1 MEDSVLLTDLYELHM
16 MRAYHAEGMDG
27 TAVFDFIV
35 RSLPAGRNF
44 LVAAGLENVLAF
56 LENLRFGPDELA
68 WLRGAGGFPDRFL
81 RYLSGLRFTG
91 KVDAMPEGMIFFA
104 GEPVLRVTA
113 PIAQAQLVESRI
125 INLLQCSIL
134 VASKAV
140 RCVLAAGG
148 RQLVDFG
155 MRRAHG
161 AEAAL
166 LAARCSFLAGFDA
179 TATVLAG
186 QRYGIPLA
194 GTMAHAYVQ
203 AHATE
208 EQAFAAF
215 AHGYRG
221 NCTLLVDTYDVAR
234 ALDRVAALARPQRGG
249 GKGRIG
255 AVRIDSGNLAEQA
268 RLARRLLD
276 EKGCPDVRIMVSGD
290 LDEFAI
296 ARLVAEGAPIDG
308 FGVGTRMATSAD
320 APFLDCA
327 YKLAEYD
334 GMGRRKRSAGKESY
348 PGRKQ
353 VFRRLDD
360 DGIIVEDTVGLETE
374 FVRGQPL
381 LQPVMLAGRRCCP
394 AWTLAHMRQELR
406 SQLASLPPPLKAL
419 DAAAPPPVHIS
430 PALTQLATEVD
441 FRTGCP

>member
-1 MEDSVLLTDLYELHM
+1 MADPALLTDLYELHM
-16 MRAYHAEGMDG
+16 MQSYHAQGMDA

-35 RSLPAGRNF
+35 RTLPPGRNF
-44 LVAAGLENVLAF
+44 LVAAGLDDVLGY
-56 LENLRFGPDELA
+56 LEALRFTDADLD
-68 WLRGAGGFPDRFL
+68 WLRGTGGFSDRFL
-81 RYLSGLRFTG
+81 EHLRGFRFGG
-91 KVDAMPEGMIFFA
+91 KVDAMPEGTVFFA
-104 GEPVLRVTA
+104 GEPVLRVSA
-113 PIAQAQLVESRI
+113 PIGQAQLVESRI
-125 INLLQCSIL
+125 INLLQFSIL

-140 RCVLAAGG
+140 RCVLAARG

-186 QRYGIPLA
+186 QRYGIPVA

-203 AHATE
+203 AHAHE

-221 NCTLLVDTYDVAR
+221 GCTLLVDTYDVPR
-234 ALDRVAALARPQRGG
+234 ALDRVVALARQLRGNG
-249 GKGRIG
+249 HGRID
-255 AVRIDSGNLAEQA
+255 AVRIDSGDLDAQA
-268 RLARRLLD
+268 RLARGVLD
-276 EKGCPDVRIMVSGD
+276 AGGCADVRIAVSGD
-290 LDEFAI
+290 LDEHRI
-296 ARLVAEGAPIDG
+296 AALVERGAPIDS

-334 GMGRRKRSAGKESY
+334 GQGRRKRSTGKQTY

-353 VFRRLDD
+353 VFRVLDD
-360 DGIIVEDTVGLETE
+360 VGIIAGDTVGLETE
-374 FVRGQPL
+374 AVRGQPL
-381 LQPVMLAGRRCCP
+381 LQPVMLAGVRCGP
-394 AWTLAHMRQELR
+394 AWTLAHMRQTLR
-406 SQLASLPPPLKAL
+406 TGLASLPCGLASL
-419 DAAAPPPVHIS
+419 DAAAPLPVALS
-430 PALTQLATEVD
+430 PGILRLTAAVDHQL
-441 FRTGCP
+441 G